1 MKDNNN
7 ELNERQNDLK
17 TGADFTDALEGEV
30 MFLNDLREITNLST
44 MRKGYNTII
53 HCQGGRILVEIGGNQ
68 QIKIRPGQMLLI
80 PTGKL
85 VQPLMISTDVNASVL
100 LISDKMLKSA
110 LGNQLSIWNK
120 AMYMKEIYV
129 VEEAGW
135 VEAMESY
142 ARTIFKTGTLPVLYR
157 EIISSFLRMMLL
169 MLCEELMR
177 HEDMTTLNDASTTHD
192 KEVFNQFLQLLSQQ
206 NQKRQRVSF
215 YADKM
220 NISPKYL
227 SSICKKVSGK
237 NPMRWITE
245 NAMQDCYSLLKDTD
259 LSVKEISNRLGF
271 PNPSFFGQYFREQA
285 GVTPMEYRTE
295 HKRIV

>member
-1 MKDNNN
+1 MGDTKVI
-7 ELNERQNDLK
+7 LSNDGGVPIPGVGLLQ
-17 TGADFTDALEGEV
+17 TTEDDAL
-30 MFLNDLREITNLST
+30 FLDNIREIANLSK
-44 MRKGYNTII
+44 MRKEYNTII

-68 QIKIRPGQMLLI
+68 QVKIRPGQMLLI
-80 PTGKL
+80 PAGKL

-100 LISDKMLKSA
+100 LISDKTLKSA

-142 ARTIFKTGTLPVLYR
+142 ARTIFKTGSLPVLFR
-157 EIISSFLRMMLL
+157 EILSSFLRMMLL
-169 MLCEELMR
+169 MICEELMQ
-177 HEDMTTLNDASTTHD
+177 HDDMTSLNDASTTHD
-192 KEVFNQFLQLLSQQ
+192 KEVFNEFLQLLSQQ
-206 NQKRQRVSF
+206 NQKRQRVSY

-285 GVTPMEYRTE
+285 GVTPMEYRIE
-295 HKRIV
+295 HKRI

>member
-7 ELNERQNDLK
+7 ELNERQNELK

-80 PTGKL
+80 PAGKL

-177 HEDMTTLNDASTTHD
+177 HEDMTTLDDASTTHD

>member
-1 MKDNNN
+1 MIETSRGSNDSYIEQNRGPKIN
-7 ELNERQNDLK
+7 E
-17 TGADFTDALEGEV
+17 ALDGDV
-30 MFLNDLREITNLST
+30 MFLNDLRKITNLSA

-68 QIKIRPGQMLLI
+68 QVKIRPGQMLLI
-80 PTGKL
+80 PAGKL

-100 LISDKMLKSA
+100 LISDKTLKSA

-142 ARTIFKTGTLPVLYR
+142 ARTIFKTGSLPVLFR
-157 EIISSFLRMMLL
+157 EILSSFLRMMLL
-169 MLCEELMR
+169 MICEELMQ
-177 HEDMTTLNDASTTHD
+177 HDDMTSLNDASTTHD
-192 KEVFNQFLQLLSQQ
+192 KEVFNEFLQLLSQQ
-206 NQKRQRVSF
+206 NQKRQRVSY

-285 GVTPMEYRTE
+285 GVTPMEYRIE
-295 HKRIV
+295 HKRI

>member
-7 ELNERQNDLK
+7 ELNERQNELK

-80 PTGKL
+80 PAGKL

-227 SSICKKVSGK
+227 SSISKKVSGK

>member
-7 ELNERQNDLK
+7 ELNERQNNLK

-80 PTGKL
+80 PAGKL

-215 YADKM
+215 YADKI

>member
-1 MKDNNN
+1 MIETSRGLNDSYIEQNRGPKIN
-7 ELNERQNDLK
+7 E
-17 TGADFTDALEGEV
+17 ALDGDV
-30 MFLNDLREITNLST
+30 MFLNDLRKITNLSA

-68 QIKIRPGQMLLI
+68 QVKIRPGQMLLI
-80 PTGKL
+80 PAGKL

-100 LISDKMLKSA
+100 LISDKTLKSA

-142 ARTIFKTGTLPVLYR
+142 ARTIFKTGSLPVLFR
-157 EIISSFLRMMLL
+157 EILSSFLRMMLL
-169 MLCEELMR
+169 MICEELMR
-177 HEDMTTLNDASTTHD
+177 HDDMTSLNDASTTHD
-192 KEVFNQFLQLLSQQ
+192 KEVFNEFLQLLSQQ
-206 NQKRQRVSF
+206 NQKRQRVSY

-285 GVTPMEYRTE
+285 GVTPMEYRIE
-295 HKRIV
+295 HKRI

>member
-1 MKDNNN
+1 MGDTKMLLNNDGGMPIPGVGLLQTTEDDVLFLDNI
-7 ELNERQNDLK
+7 
-17 TGADFTDALEGEV
+17 
-30 MFLNDLREITNLST
+30 REIANLSK
-44 MRKGYNTII
+44 MRKEYNTII

-68 QIKIRPGQMLLI
+68 QVKIRPGQMLLI
-80 PTGKL
+80 PAGKL

-100 LISDKMLKSA
+100 LISDKTLKSA

-142 ARTIFKTGTLPVLYR
+142 ARTIFKTGSLPVLFR
-157 EIISSFLRMMLL
+157 EILSSFLRMMLL
-169 MLCEELMR
+169 MICEELMQ
-177 HEDMTTLNDASTTHD
+177 HDDMTSLNDASTTHD
-192 KEVFNQFLQLLSQQ
+192 KEVFNEFLQLLSQQ
-206 NQKRQRVSF
+206 NQKRQRVSY

-285 GVTPMEYRTE
+285 GVTPMEYRIE
-295 HKRIV
+295 HKRI

>member
-80 PTGKL
+80 PAGKL

-177 HEDMTTLNDASTTHD
+177 HEDMTALNDASTTHD

>member
-80 PTGKL
+80 PAGKL

-135 VEAMESY
+135 VEAMEGY

>member
-1 MKDNNN
+1 MIETSRGLNDSHTKQNRGAEIN
-7 ELNERQNDLK
+7 E
-17 TGADFTDALEGEV
+17 ALDGDV
-30 MFLNDLREITNLST
+30 MFLNDLRKITNLSA

-68 QIKIRPGQMLLI
+68 QVKIRPGQMLLI
-80 PTGKL
+80 PAGKL

-100 LISDKMLKSA
+100 LISDKTLKSA

-142 ARTIFKTGTLPVLYR
+142 ARTIFKTGSLPVLFR
-157 EIISSFLRMMLL
+157 EILSSFLRMMLL
-169 MLCEELMR
+169 MICEELMQ
-177 HEDMTTLNDASTTHD
+177 HDDMTSLNDASTTHD
-192 KEVFNQFLQLLSQQ
+192 KEVFNEFLQLLSQQ
-206 NQKRQRVSF
+206 NQKRQRVSY

-285 GVTPMEYRTE
+285 GVTPMEYRIE
-295 HKRIV
+295 HKRI

>member
-1 MKDNNN
+1 MIETSRGLNDSYIEQNRGTKIN
-7 ELNERQNDLK
+7 E
-17 TGADFTDALEGEV
+17 ALDGDV
-30 MFLNDLREITNLST
+30 MFLNDLRKITNLSA

-68 QIKIRPGQMLLI
+68 QVKIRPGQMLLI
-80 PTGKL
+80 PAGKL

-100 LISDKMLKSA
+100 LISDKTLKSA

-142 ARTIFKTGTLPVLYR
+142 ARTIFKTGSLPVLFR
-157 EIISSFLRMMLL
+157 EILSSFLRMMLL
-169 MLCEELMR
+169 MICEELMQ
-177 HEDMTTLNDASTTHD
+177 HDDMTSLNDASTTHD
-192 KEVFNQFLQLLSQQ
+192 KEVFNEFLQLLSQQ
-206 NQKRQRVSF
+206 NQKRQRVSY

-285 GVTPMEYRTE
+285 GVTPMEYRIE
-295 HKRIV
+295 HKRI